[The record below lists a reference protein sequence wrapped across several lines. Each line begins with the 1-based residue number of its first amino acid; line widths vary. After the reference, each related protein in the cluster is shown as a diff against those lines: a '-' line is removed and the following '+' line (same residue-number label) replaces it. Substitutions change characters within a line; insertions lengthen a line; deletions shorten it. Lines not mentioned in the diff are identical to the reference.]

1 MLALPVARPS
11 APHSLSSSNS
21 SPHDS
26 LFLESSESQS
36 WAFFVDAA
44 NRQESPHSEVPN
56 LACNESI
63 MFNSNTSQAL
73 LFK

>member
-11 APHSLSSSNS
+11 APQSPLSLSSSNS

-63 MFNSNTSQAL
+63 MFSSNTS
-73 LFK
+73 